1 VSKYSADIEIAV
13 RGGQQLDRTIKTLNR
28 LNNSINLVTRNA
40 KLLEGKG
47 FNVASIENYSRA
59 VSKAERAVRKA
70 AEGTN
75 QERQA
80 ITALVSAMELENR
93 ARERKN
99 ILIAR
104 EIANQR
110 RVVATANAG
119 VGMQGPAIPAFMRTG
134 PSSPIRGS
142 RAIPGSPAALAA
154 GAPAGRAGGGGG
166 GRLGG
171 AISGSIIGGAFP
183 LLFGQGAGAAA
194 GGAVGGLVGGL
205 AGPGGSFAGSLLGTL
220 LGDIASKGQ
229 QIKELG
235 ADIGFSAEQTTKL
248 QEAFKL
254 AGQDA
259 DKFTAAVQNIRGL
272 GLSIEDQADAINL
285 VSQLTET
292 YGGRIDKVT
301 SAFANAIESG
311 KVNQATLNQL
321 TNEGITV
328 QDALAQKY
336 GVSRSA
342 ILQMAKDGK
351 ISVQALV
358 DILVEMG
365 NKGVEKT
372 AETKSGF
379 DKLKT
384 SVDSLG
390 SALVAL
396 GNSLAKIFEGPFNFI
411 LEGLALI
418 TKTAAESINIIS
430 DLLKFSDPTKAE
442 TAASIQA
449 GRMPRG
455 GKQSVID
462 VIGQERLSKLEG
474 KAGPGFL
481 GLGTDVSKVLE
492 LLKQEP
498 EFKLAKTKIGKINV
512 PSQLPPSGKT
522 AKGPK
527 PPEDRTQQLI
537 EEFNAIVAIG
547 KAEDQIRDLLFDG
560 GELLAA
566 ELELAQQLADIERDR
581 NKALLG
587 ANYESEKAVINK
599 IAEARIV
606 DAQLQ
611 TEDKIRA
618 IKQQRF
624 EKELDIQDAVR
635 SSVQVFTDLRQQQD
649 AELQYAKTY
658 SRLVMEGLLPA
669 EAARLA
675 NFEQLVNEQL
685 KAVETQLTITQA
697 AILEAEARGMSVT
710 KLQEELDLLT
720 KKKQA
725 IEGAAATG
733 PGEGPTDAQRLQDA
747 IATARGELN
756 DLTDPINQVIAG
768 AKAIGDA
775 FQQAFMGLVSGA
787 MTGQQALAA
796 FFQGVGDHF
805 LDMASKMIAK
815 LIEIYILET
824 VLGFISGSFGSGG
837 GGGDLGQK
845 AQGIKFNPKAF
856 SMPKLAAE
864 GAYWPG
870 GFSAFADGGVVTKP
884 TMGLVGEGG
893 EPEYIIPASKMSAAM
908 KRYGGGARGS
918 AVIPTSG
925 DTSEAG
931 GNATAVNGAID
942 VRYTVERINSVDY
955 VTADQFQQGMQQAA
969 MQGAQRGEQMVL
981 RKLQQSPSTRRRV
994 GVS

>member
-28 LNNSINLVTRNA
+28 LNNSINVVTRNA

-80 ITALVSAMELENR
+80 ITALVSAMELENK

-110 RVVATANAG
+110 RVIATANAG

-134 PSSPIRGS
+134 PSSPLRGS

-154 GAPAGRAGGGGG
+154 GATGGRPARGGGGG

-171 AISGSIIGGAFP
+171 AISGSIIGGSFP

-220 LGDIASKGQ
+220 LGDLASKGQ
-229 QIKELG
+229 AVKDL
-235 ADIGFSAEQTTKL
+235 AEDMGLAAAGTQQL
-248 QEAFKL
+248 AAAFRA
-254 AGQDA
+254 AGRDA
-259 DKFTAAVQNIRGL
+259 DKFAAAVQTIRGI
-272 GLSIEDQADAINL
+272 GFADGEELEAIKL
-285 VSQLTET
+285 VSKLTED
-292 YGGRIDKVT
+292 YGGKIDKVT
-301 SAFANAIESG
+301 AAYGNFVAKGKVGIADINKFTAQGIPILDELEKSYGKNRSQILDMAKAGDITAQALSDALVRIANRSDEVTKRTTSSWEQVWNDLKQGASTSANAFGIIIGSLVG
-311 KVNQATLNQL
+311 VSANVTSNIATFFSQLYVNMVNGAVNAAAR
-321 TNEGITV
+321 V
-328 QDALAQKY
+328 ADALASTANNIAAFYKANPLAF
-336 GVSRSA
+336 GPARDLAVSGLEQFKTGARGTA
-342 ILQMAKDGK
+342 QQLR
-351 ISVQALV
+351 AL
-358 DILVEMG
+358 
-365 NKGVEKT
+365 T
-372 AETKSGF
+372 
-379 DKLKT
+379 
-384 SVDSLG
+384 
-390 SALVAL
+390 
-396 GNSLAKIFEGPFNFI
+396 
-411 LEGLALI
+411 
-418 TKTAAESINIIS
+418 
-430 DLLKFSDPTKAE
+430 
-442 TAASIQA
+442 QA
-449 GRMPRG
+449 GP
-455 GKQSVID
+455 KV
-462 VIGQERLSKLEG
+462 GQVG
-474 KAGPGFL
+474 AIQVPGQ
-481 GLGTDVSKVLE
+481 VSG
-492 LLKQEP
+492 
-498 EFKLAKTKIGKINV
+498 A
-512 PSQLPPSGKT
+512 SGREK
-522 AKGPK
+522 KGPK
-527 PPEDRTQQLI
+527 PPEDRTQQLV

-547 KAEDQIRDLLFDG
+547 KAEDQVRDLLFDG
-560 GELLAA
+560 RELLAA
-566 ELELAQQLADIERDR
+566 EVELAKQLADIERDR

-624 EKELDIQDAVR
+624 EKELDIQEAVR
-635 SSVQVFTDLRQQQD
+635 SSVQVFTDLRREQD

-675 NFEQLVNEQL
+675 NFERLVSEQL

-710 KLQEELDLLT
+710 KLQEELDLLN

-725 IEGAAATG
+725 IEGAAAAG

-747 IATARGELN
+747 IDVARGELN
-756 DLTDPINQVIAG
+756 ALTDPINQVVAG
-768 AKAIGDA
+768 ARAIGDA

-787 MTGQQALAA
+787 LTGREALAA
-796 FFQGVGDHF
+796 FFKGVGDHF
-805 LDMASKMIAK
+805 MDMASQMIAK
-815 LIEIYILET
+815 LIEIYILQT
-824 VLGFISGSFGSGG
+824 VLGFIGGSVGGSLGAGG
-837 GGGDLGQK
+837 N
-845 AQGIKFNPKAF
+845 FSSAF
-856 SMPKLAAE
+856 SANGPTFSPGAFALPGFAE
-864 GAYWPG
+864 G
-870 GFSAFADGGVVTKP
+870 GFVTGP
-884 TMGLVGEGG
+884 TRAVVGEGG

-918 AVIPTSG
+918 SVIPTSG

-931 GNATAVNGAID
+931 GNAAPVNGAID
-942 VRYTVERINSVDY
+942 VRYTVERINSVEY
-955 VTADQFQQGMQQAA
+955 VTADQFQRGMQQAA
-969 MQGAQRGEQMVL
+969 SQGAQQGEQRAL
-981 RKLQQSPSTRRRV
+981 RQLQQNTAVRGRV
-994 GVS
+994 GLR

>member
-1 VSKYSADIEIAV
+1 MSKYSADIEIAV

-28 LNNSINLVTRNA
+28 LNNSINVVTRNA

-80 ITALVSAMELENR
+80 ITALVSAMELENK

-110 RVVATANAG
+110 RVIATANAG

-142 RAIPGSPAALAA
+142 RALPGSPAALAA
-154 GAPAGRAGGGGG
+154 AAGPRNLRPTGGG

-171 AISGSIIGGAFP
+171 AISGSIIGGSFP

-220 LGDIASKGQ
+220 LGDIASKGNVV
-229 QIKELG
+229 KKLG
-235 ADIGFSAEQTTKL
+235 EDIGFSAEQTRQL
-248 QEAFKL
+248 EAAFKQ
-254 AGQDA
+254 AGGEF
-259 DKFTAAVQNIRGL
+259 DKFEASVQNIRGL
-272 GLSIEDQADAINL
+272 SLEITDQANAIRL
-285 VSQLTET
+285 VSRLVEL
-292 YGGRIDKVT
+292 YGGQIDKVT
-301 SAFANAIESG
+301 NAYTSALESG
-311 KVNQATLNQL
+311 KVTQATLNQL
-321 TNEGITV
+321 TSQGIPI
-328 QDALAQKY
+328 QQALADKY
-336 GVSRSA
+336 KVSRSEL
-342 ILQMAKDGK
+342 LQMVKDGK
-351 ISVQALV
+351 VGTQELSDELVRMGNQGIAATQKTKTGFDNLKAALDNLGKAFATLGGIIVTSLQGPLDWLSNRIASIVDAAARAVGRIGDLLAGGQKAQANLQASAQAQTLTRNRFGARALNPFDQEVQQFRNAQQA
-358 DILVEMG
+358 DILRRLTG
-365 NKGVEKT
+365 GQ
-372 AETKSGF
+372 
-379 DKLKT
+379 
-384 SVDSLG
+384 LG
-390 SALVAL
+390 PSPSESRQI
-396 GNSLAKIFEGPFNFI
+396 GR
-411 LEGLALI
+411 I
-418 TKTAAESINIIS
+418 T
-430 DLLKFSDPTKAE
+430 
-442 TAASIQA
+442 
-449 GRMPRG
+449 
-455 GKQSVID
+455 
-462 VIGQERLSKLEG
+462 
-474 KAGPGFL
+474 
-481 GLGTDVSKVLE
+481 
-492 LLKQEP
+492 
-498 EFKLAKTKIGKINV
+498 V
-512 PSQLPPSGKT
+512 PAQLPDTPGREK
-522 AKGPK
+522 KGPK

-537 EEFNAIVAIG
+537 EEFNAVVAIG
-547 KAEDQIRDLLFDG
+547 KAEDQIRDVLFDG
-560 GELLAA
+560 RELLAA
-566 ELELAQQLADIERDR
+566 ELELAKQLADIERDR

-599 IAEARIV
+599 IAEARTV

-624 EKELDIQDAVR
+624 EKELDIQEAVR

-658 SRLVMEGLLPA
+658 SRLVMEGMLPA

-685 KAVETQLTITQA
+685 KAVETQLAITQA
-697 AILEAEARGMSVT
+697 AILEAQARGMSVT
-710 KLQEELDLLT
+710 ELQKELDLLN
-720 KKKQA
+720 KKKEA
-725 IEGAAATG
+725 IEGAATAG
-733 PGEGPTDAQRLQDA
+733 PGDGPTDAQRLQDA

-756 DLTDPINQVIAG
+756 DLTDPINQVVAG
-768 AKAIGDA
+768 AQAIGNA
-775 FQQAFMGLVSGA
+775 FQQAFSGLVSGA

-805 LDMASKMIAK
+805 MDMASQMIAK
-815 LIEIYILET
+815 LIEIYILQT
-824 VLGFISGSFGSGG
+824 VLGFIGGAAGG
-837 GGGDLGQK
+837 GGGLGQK
-845 AQGIKFNPKAF
+845 AQGLKFNPGAF

-931 GNATAVNGAID
+931 GNTTTTVGGAID

-955 VTADQFQQGMQQAA
+955 VTADQFQRGMQQAA
-969 MQGAQRGEQMVL
+969 TQGAQRGEQQAL
-981 RKLQQSPSTRRRV
+981 RRLQNSASTRRRL
-994 GVS
+994 GV

>member
-1 VSKYSADIEIAV
+1 MGAA
-13 RGGQQLDRTIKTLNR
+13 
-28 LNNSINLVTRNA
+28 NA
-40 KLLEGKG
+40 
-47 FNVASIENYSRA
+47 ARSRQ
-59 VSKAERAVRKA
+59 
-70 AEGTN
+70 N
-75 QERQA
+75 F
-80 ITALVSAMELENR
+80 
-93 ARERKN
+93 
-99 ILIAR
+99 LIAQ
-104 EIANQR
+104 EVANRR

-119 VGMQGPAIPAFMRTG
+119 FGMQGPAIPAFMRTG

-154 GAPAGRAGGGGG
+154 GAPAGRGGGGGG

-171 AISGSIIGGAFP
+171 AISGSIIGGSFP

-220 LGDIASKGQ
+220 LGDLASKGQ
-229 QIKELG
+229 AVKDL
-235 ADIGFSAEQTTKL
+235 ADDMGLAAAGTQQL
-248 QEAFKL
+248 AAAFRA

-259 DKFTAAVQNIRGL
+259 DKFAAAVQTIRGI
-272 GLSIEDQADAINL
+272 GFADGEELEAIKL
-285 VSQLTET
+285 VSKLTED
-292 YGGRIDKVT
+292 YGGKIDKVT
-301 SAFANAIESG
+301 AAYGNFVAKG
-311 KVNQATLNQL
+311 KVGIADINKFTAQGIPILDELEKKYN
-321 TNEGITV
+321 TNR
-328 QDALAQKY
+328 D
-336 GVSRSA
+336 GVLR
-342 ILQMAKDGK
+342 LAKDGE
-351 ISVQALV
+351 ISAQALSDALIAIGNSSDTAV
-358 DILVEMG
+358 KKTVTGWDKAWADIKAGGSLWGQSIAAYLGAVVGSAGSSTASIAESFASMFKNIVQNSIDATAALARNLASLARFAANTAATVELG
-365 NKGVEKT
+365 GLNIAATVNKNIAKNIEKT
-372 AETKSGF
+372 ARNL
-379 DKLKT
+379 DA
-384 SVDSLG
+384 
-390 SALVAL
+390 AL
-396 GNSLAKIFEGPFNFI
+396 
-411 LEGLALI
+411 
-418 TKTAAESINIIS
+418 
-430 DLLKFSDPTKAE
+430 
-442 TAASIQA
+442 Q
-449 GRMPRG
+449 
-455 GKQSVID
+455 
-462 VIGQERLSKLEG
+462 
-474 KAGPGFL
+474 
-481 GLGTDVSKVLE
+481 KV
-492 LLKQEP
+492 
-498 EFKLAKTKIGKINV
+498 
-512 PSQLPPSGKT
+512 QLPQLSAIGAIAVPGQAPASGGGRG
-522 AKGPK
+522 KGPK
-527 PPEDRTQQLI
+527 PPEDRTQQLV

-547 KAEDQIRDLLFDG
+547 KAEDQVRDLLFDG
-560 GELLAA
+560 RELLAA
-566 ELELAQQLADIERDR
+566 EVELAKQLADIERDR

-599 IAEARIV
+599 IAEARIL

-611 TEDKIRA
+611 TEDKIRT

-624 EKELDIQDAVR
+624 EKELEIQEAVR

-675 NFEQLVNEQL
+675 SFEKLVSEQL

-710 KLQEELDLLT
+710 KLQEELDLLN
-720 KKKQA
+720 KKKEA
-725 IEGAAATG
+725 IEGAAAAG

-756 DLTDPINQVIAG
+756 NLTDPINQVIAG

-787 MTGQQALAA
+787 MTGREALAA
-796 FFQGVGDHF
+796 FFKGVGDHF
-805 LDMASKMIAK
+805 MDMASQMIAK
-815 LIEIYILET
+815 LIEIYILQT
-824 VLGFISGSFGSGG
+824 VLGFIGGAAGG
-837 GGGDLGQK
+837 GGGGLGQK
-845 AQGIKFNPKAF
+845 AQSLKFNPKAF

-969 MQGAQRGEQMVL
+969 TQGAQRGEQQAL
-981 RKLQQSPSTRRRV
+981 RRLQNSASTRRRL
-994 GVS
+994 GV